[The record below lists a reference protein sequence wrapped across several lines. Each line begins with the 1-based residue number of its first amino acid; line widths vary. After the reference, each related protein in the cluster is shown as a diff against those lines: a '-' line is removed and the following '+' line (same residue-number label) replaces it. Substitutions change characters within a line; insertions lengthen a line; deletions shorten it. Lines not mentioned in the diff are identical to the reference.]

1 MLTGVLSD
9 SYIKMKCWELNA
21 PLTLGKRVGRT
32 PVTVKASGNMRNDYT
47 FQTAQPV
54 IHDLA
59 TNIIASTP
67 KKNLPVNSDIVE
79 YVSAGLVKTEAP
91 APAPVPIRTTSM
103 QNPLLQMAEELPVE
117 YDPAPGR
124 LELPSFVMGQMPRF
138 VQAQLR
144 REITRQ
150 TMEGGIPRQTAI
162 YGFDVNNPSV
172 PQARRGALQR
182 VPDFPADPLMEQRMQ
197 AGRGLAEELRRPLE

>member
-1 MLTGVLSD
+1 
-9 SYIKMKCWELNA
+9 
-21 PLTLGKRVGRT
+21 
-32 PVTVKASGNMRNDYT
+32 MRNDYT
-47 FQTAQPV
+47 FQTSQPV
-54 IHDLA
+54 ITDLA
-59 TNIIASTP
+59 TNIVASTP

-91 APAPVPIRTTSM
+91 APAPLPIRTFSV
-103 QNPLLQMAEELPVE
+103 QNPLLQMSQELPLE

-150 TMEGGIPRQTAI
+150 ATASNIPRQTAI

-172 PQARRGALQR
+172 PQARRGAYQQT
-182 VPDFPADPLMEQRMQ
+182 PDFP
-197 AGRGLAEELRRPLE
+197 EEPQPM